1 MRKPGSLWRGRS
13 GAAVPP
19 RWRKDLERV
28 LITENQLARRIRA
41 MSRDIQRDFAGRERV
56 VVSLLNGTVLFLADL
71 ILMS

>member
-1 MRKPGSLWRGRS
+1 M
-13 GAAVPP
+13 PP